1 MPQGSFTPFLIC
13 NREVESKVNSMTNE
27 QDLYFMKEAW
37 AEALKGLSE
46 GGIPIG
52 SILVRDGKIIGRG
65 HNQRVQKGSAIL
77 HGEMDCL
84 MNAGRQTSYRDTVIY
99 STLSPCMMCS
109 GTIVQ
114 FKIPRVVVG
123 EAVNFPGAPEFLRSH
138 GITVEVLNQPDL
150 ISMMG
155 DFIRAKPELWNE
167 DIAE

>member
-1 MPQGSFTPFLIC
+1 
-13 NREVESKVNSMTNE
+13 
-27 QDLYFMKEAW
+27 
-37 AEALKGLSE
+37 
-46 GGIPIG
+46 
-52 SILVRDGKIIGRG
+52 
-65 HNQRVQKGSAIL
+65 
-77 HGEMDCL
+77 
-84 MNAGRQTSYRDTVIY
+84 
-99 STLSPCMMCS
+99 MMCS

-150 ISMMG
+150 IFMMG

>member
-1 MPQGSFTPFLIC
+1 M
-13 NREVESKVNSMTNE
+13 NE
-27 QDLYFMKEAW
+27 AK
-37 AEALKGLSE
+37 AEALKGLAE

-52 SILVRDGKIIGRG
+52 SILVRNGEIIGRG

-84 MNAGRQTSYRDTVIY
+84 MNAGRQRNYRDTVIY

-123 EAVNFPGAPEFLRSH
+123 EALSFPGAPDFMRSH
-138 GITVEVLNQPDL
+138 GVEVLVLNDPSL
-150 ISMMG
+150 VEIMNNFISE
-155 DFIRAKPELWNE
+155 KPALWNE
-167 DIAE
+167 DIAEE

>member
-1 MPQGSFTPFLIC
+1 MIS
-13 NREVESKVNSMTNE
+13 S
-27 QDLYFMKEAW
+27 QDLHFMNEAK
-37 AEALKGLSE
+37 AEALKGLAE

-52 SILVRDGKIIGRG
+52 SILVRNGEIIGRG

-84 MNAGRQTSYRDTVIY
+84 MNAGRQRNYRDTVIY

-123 EAVNFPGAPEFLRSH
+123 EALSFPGAPDFMRSN
-138 GITVEVLNQPDL
+138 GVEVLVLNDPSL
-150 ISMMG
+150 VEMMKNFISE
-155 DFIRAKPELWNE
+155 KPALWNE
-167 DIAE
+167 DIAEE

>member
-1 MPQGSFTPFLIC
+1 
-13 NREVESKVNSMTNE
+13 MTNE

-138 GITVEVLNQPDL
+138 GIAVEVLNQPDL

-155 DFIRAKPELWNE
+155 DFIRANPELWNE

>member
-1 MPQGSFTPFLIC
+1 M
-13 NREVESKVNSMTNE
+13 NE
-27 QDLYFMKEAW
+27 AK
-37 AEALKGLSE
+37 AEALKGLAE

-52 SILVRDGKIIGRG
+52 SILVRNGEIIGRG

-84 MNAGRQTSYRDTVIY
+84 MNAGRQRSYRDTIIY

-123 EAVNFPGAPEFLRSH
+123 EALSFPGAPDFMRSH
-138 GITVEVLNQPDL
+138 GVEVLVLNDPSL
-150 ISMMG
+150 VEIMNNFISE
-155 DFIRAKPELWNE
+155 KPALWNE
-167 DIAE
+167 DIAEE